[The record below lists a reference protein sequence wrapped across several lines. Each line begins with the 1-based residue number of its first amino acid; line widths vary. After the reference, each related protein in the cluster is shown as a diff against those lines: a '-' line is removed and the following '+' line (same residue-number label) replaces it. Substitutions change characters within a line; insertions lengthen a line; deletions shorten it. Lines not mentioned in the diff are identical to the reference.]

1 MKKYL
6 ILAFCVTLLGCNQD
20 PVAVSSSNNPN
31 VEVAELF
38 THKGCTVYRFLDGR
52 YHYFT
57 DCSKSTTITTHS
69 ESCGKGCVKVYDT
82 NIEAQ

>member
-1 MKKYL
+1 MKNYL
-6 ILAFCVTLLGCNQD
+6 VVISLVLLGCNQD
-20 PVAVSSSNNPN
+20 PIAVSSSNNPN
-31 VEVAELF
+31 VKVDELF

-57 DCSKSTTITTHS
+57 DCIRATTITTHS
-69 ESCGKGCVKVYDT
+69 EACGKGCVNVYDT